1 MKNAAKYLKNW
12 FLSYDLGS
20 LSLHIRGGVALAVRP
35 KSPDFIIFF
44 AVMALLVFG
53 VVMVYSSSAVSAYVN
68 FNDSYYFL
76 KRQII
81 WVTLGIMAM
90 LFTLNVDYHVW
101 RKFATPIFIAT
112 LILLILVLIP
122 GLGKVVNGARR
133 WLGFGFLTFQ
143 PSEIAKLSMVLFSSA
158 SLAHNQEKITMFIKG
173 LIPQLLMLLLVFGL
187 ILKEPDLGT
196 ALAIGGTIFIML
208 FAAGAKLLHL
218 TSLGVVGI
226 SGIIAAIILEPY
238 RLKRILAFSD
248 PWADPLNTG
257 YHIIQSLYALGS
269 GGLFGVGLGR
279 SREKFLYLPEPHTDF
294 IFAIL
299 GEELG
304 FIGTVTV
311 LLLFFFFAW
320 RGFKIAISAPDIYG
334 SMLAAGLTTMIIMQA
349 LMNIAVVTASMPVT
363 GIPLPFI
370 SFGGSALIFT
380 LAGVGILLNI
390 SRYVITNK

>member
-1 MKNAAKYLKNW
+1 MVI
-12 FLSYDLGS
+12 G
-20 LSLHIRGGVALAVRP
+20 P
-35 KSPDFIIFF
+35 KSQDFTLFYTVI
-44 AVMALLVFG
+44 ALLSFG
-53 VVMVYSSSAVSAYVN
+53 IIMVYSSSAVSAYVN
-68 FNDSYYFL
+68 FDDSYYFF

-81 WVTLGIMAM
+81 WVTLGIIAM
-90 LFTLNVDYHVW
+90 LFTLNIDYHVW
-101 RKFATPIFIAT
+101 RKLALPI
-112 LILLILVLIP
+112 LIVTVVMLILVLIP

-133 WLGFGFLTFQ
+133 WLGFGSLYLQ
-143 PSEIAKLSMVLFSSA
+143 PSEIAKLSMVLFCSA
-158 SLAHNQEKITMFIKG
+158 SLAQHQGKITSFVKG
-173 LIPQLLMLLLVFGL
+173 LAPQLLILILVFGL

-196 ALAIGGTIFIML
+196 AMAIGGTIFILL
-208 FAAGAKLLHL
+208 FTAGAKISHL
-218 TSLGVVGI
+218 TSLGTVGI
-226 SGIIAAIILEPY
+226 VGIVAAIILEPY
-238 RLKRILAFSD
+238 RLKRLLAFSN
-248 PWADPLNTG
+248 PWADPLDTG

-304 FIGTVTV
+304 FIGTITV
-311 LLLFFFFAW
+311 ILLFFLFAW
-320 RGFKIAISAPDIYG
+320 RGYKIAISAPDIYG
-334 SMLAAGLTTMIIMQA
+334 SILAAGLTTMIVMQA

-390 SRYVITNK
+390 SRYVNVK

>member
-1 MKNAAKYLKNW
+1 M
-12 FLSYDLGS
+12 
-20 LSLHIRGGVALAVRP
+20 AVRP
-35 KSPDFIIFF
+35 KSPDFILFF
-44 AVMALLVFG
+44 AVIALLSFG

-81 WVTLGIMAM
+81 WVTLGVAAM
-90 LFTLNVDYHVW
+90 LLTLNMDYHVW
-101 RKFATPIFIAT
+101 RKWATPT
-112 LILLILVLIP
+112 LILTIVLLILVLIP

-133 WLGFGFLTFQ
+133 WLGFGSLYLQ

-158 SLAHNQEKITMFIKG
+158 SLASNQDKITSFIKG
-173 LIPQLLMLLLVFGL
+173 VVPQLLILLVVFGL

-196 ALAIGGTIFIML
+196 ALAIGGTIFILL
-208 FAAGAKLLHL
+208 FTAGAKLSQL
-218 TSLGVVGI
+218 TSLGFVGVT
-226 SGIIAAIILEPY
+226 GIIAAIILEPY
-238 RLKRILAFSD
+238 RLKRLLAFSD

-304 FIGTVTV
+304 LIGTVAV
-311 LLLFFFFAW
+311 ILLFFLFAW
-320 RGFKIAISAPDIYG
+320 RGFKVAIAAPDIYG
-334 SMLAAGLTTMIIMQA
+334 SLLAAGLTTMIIMQA

-380 LAGVGILLNI
+380 LFGVGILLNI
-390 SRYVITNK
+390 SRYVHNK

>member
-1 MKNAAKYLKNW
+1 M
-12 FLSYDLGS
+12 
-20 LSLHIRGGVALAVRP
+20 AVRP
-35 KSPDFIIFF
+35 KSPDFVLFF
-44 AVMALLVFG
+44 AVIALLIFG

-81 WVTLGIMAM
+81 WVTLGVIAM
-90 LFTLNVDYHVW
+90 LLTLNVDYHVW
-101 RKFATPIFIAT
+101 RKLATPVLIFT
-112 LILLILVLIP
+112 LILLILVLVP

-133 WLGFGFLTFQ
+133 WLGFGSLYLQ

-158 SLAHNQEKITMFIKG
+158 SLARNQEKITAFIKG
-173 LIPQLLMLLLVFGL
+173 LVPQLFILLVVFGL

-196 ALAIGGTIFIML
+196 ALAIGGTIFVLL
-208 FAAGAKLLHL
+208 FTAGAKLSHL
-218 TSLGVVGI
+218 GSLGSVGVV
-226 SGIIAAIILEPY
+226 GIIAAIILEPY
-238 RLKRILAFSD
+238 RLKRLLAFSD
-248 PWADPLNTG
+248 PWSDPLNTG

-304 FIGTVTV
+304 FIGTITV
-311 LLLFFFFAW
+311 ILLFFLFAW

-334 SMLAAGLTTMIIMQA
+334 SMLATGLTTMIVMQA
-349 LMNIAVVTASMPVT
+349 LMNISVVTASMPVT

-380 LAGVGILLNI
+380 LIGVGILLNI
-390 SRYVITNK
+390 SRYVQNK

>member
-1 MKNAAKYLKNW
+1 MLLAFNVR
-12 FLSYDLGS
+12 
-20 LSLHIRGGVALAVRP
+20 RGTHLAVRP
-35 KSPDFIIFF
+35 KSPDFILFF
-44 AVMALLVFG
+44 AVIALLSFG

-81 WVTLGIMAM
+81 WVTLGVAAM
-90 LFTLNVDYHVW
+90 LLTLNMDYHVW
-101 RKFATPIFIAT
+101 RKYATPT
-112 LILLILVLIP
+112 LILTIVLLILVLIP

-133 WLGFGFLTFQ
+133 WLGFGSLYLQ

-158 SLAHNQEKITMFIKG
+158 SLARNQDKIASFIKG
-173 LIPQLLMLLLVFGL
+173 VVPQLLILLVVFGL

-196 ALAIGGTIFIML
+196 ALAIGGTIFML
-208 FAAGAKLLHL
+208 LFTAGAKLSHL
-218 TSLGVVGI
+218 TSLGIVGVT
-226 SGIIAAIILEPY
+226 GIIAAIILEPY
-238 RLKRILAFSD
+238 RLKRLLAFSD

-304 FIGTVTV
+304 LIGTVTV
-311 LLLFFFFAW
+311 ILLFFLFAW
-320 RGFKIAISAPDIYG
+320 RGFKIAIAAPDIYG

-380 LAGVGILLNI
+380 LLGVGILLNI
-390 SRYVITNK
+390 SRYVHDK

>member
-1 MKNAAKYLKNW
+1 
-12 FLSYDLGS
+12 
-20 LSLHIRGGVALAVRP
+20 LAVRP
-35 KSPDFIIFF
+35 KSPDFVIFS
-44 AVMALLVFG
+44 AVIALLIFG

-90 LFTLNVDYHVW
+90 LFTLNLDYHVW
-101 RKFATPIFIAT
+101 RKLAAPILIAT
-112 LILLILVLIP
+112 LVLLILVLIP

-133 WLGFGFLTFQ
+133 WLGFGSLYLQ
-143 PSEIAKLSMVLFSSA
+143 PSEIAKLSMVLFSAA
-158 SLAHNQEKITMFIKG
+158 SLARNQEKINKFVKG
-173 LIPQLLMLLLVFGL
+173 LIPQLFMLLVVFGL

-196 ALAIGGTIFIML
+196 ALAIGGTVFVML
-208 FAAGAKLLHL
+208 FAAGAKLSHL
-218 TSLGVVGI
+218 TSLGLVGI
-226 SGIIAAIILEPY
+226 TGIIAAIILEPY
-238 RLKRILAFSD
+238 RLKRLLAFSD

-304 FIGTVTV
+304 FIGTITV
-311 LLLFFFFAW
+311 LLLFFLFAW

-334 SMLAAGLTTMIIMQA
+334 SMLATGLTTMIIVQA

-380 LAGVGILLNI
+380 LGGVGILLNI

>member
-1 MKNAAKYLKNW
+1 M
-12 FLSYDLGS
+12 
-20 LSLHIRGGVALAVRP
+20 AVRP
-35 KSPDFIIFF
+35 KSLDLNLFF
-44 AVMALLVFG
+44 TVIALLSFG

-81 WVTLGIMAM
+81 WVTLGIVAM
-90 LFTLNVDYHVW
+90 LFTLNIDYHVW
-101 RKFATPIFIAT
+101 RKFGTPILVIT
-112 LILLILVLIP
+112 VVLLTLVLIP
-122 GLGKVVNGARR
+122 GFGKVVNGARR
-133 WLGFGFLTFQ
+133 WLGFGSLYLQ
-143 PSEIAKLSMVLFSSA
+143 PSEIAKLSMVLFCSA
-158 SLAHNQEKITMFIKG
+158 SLAKNQEKIADFLKG
-173 LIPQLLMLLLVFGL
+173 LVPQLLILLVIFGL

-196 ALAIGGTIFIML
+196 ALAIGGTIFVLL
-208 FAAGAKLLHL
+208 FTAGAKLSHL
-218 TSLGVVGI
+218 TSLGAVGVVAI
-226 SGIIAAIILEPY
+226 VAAILLEPY
-238 RLKRILAFSD
+238 RLKRLLAFSN
-248 PWADPLNTG
+248 PWADPLDTG

-304 FIGTVTV
+304 FIGTITV
-311 LLLFFFFAW
+311 ILLFFLFAW
-320 RGFKIAISAPDIYG
+320 RGYKIAISAPDIYG
-334 SMLAAGLTTMIIMQA
+334 SLLAAGLTTMIVMQA

-390 SRYVITNK
+390 SRYVNVK

>member
-1 MKNAAKYLKNW
+1 M
-12 FLSYDLGS
+12 
-20 LSLHIRGGVALAVRP
+20 AVRP
-35 KSPDFIIFF
+35 KTLDLNLFF
-44 AVMALLVFG
+44 TVIALLSFG

-81 WVTLGIMAM
+81 WVTVGIIAM
-90 LFTLNVDYHVW
+90 LFTLNIDYHVW
-101 RKFATPIFIAT
+101 RKFGTPILIIT
-112 LILLILVLIP
+112 IILLSLVLIP
-122 GLGKVVNGARR
+122 GFGKVVNGARR
-133 WLGFGFLTFQ
+133 WLGFGSLYLQ
-143 PSEIAKLSMVLFSSA
+143 PSEIAKLSMVLYSSA
-158 SLAHNQEKITMFIKG
+158 SLARQQEKIKSFLKG
-173 LIPQLLMLLLVFGL
+173 LLPQLLVLLLIFGL

-196 ALAIGGTIFIML
+196 ALAIGGTIFILL
-208 FAAGAKLLHL
+208 FTAGAKLSHL
-218 TSLGVVGI
+218 TSLGVI
-226 SGIIAAIILEPY
+226 GIIGIVAAIILEPY
-238 RLKRILAFSD
+238 RLKRLLAFSN
-248 PWADPLNTG
+248 PWADPLDTG

-304 FIGTVTV
+304 FIGTITV
-311 LLLFFFFAW
+311 ILLFFLFAW
-320 RGFKIAISAPDIYG
+320 RGYKIAISAPDIYG
-334 SMLAAGLTTMIIMQA
+334 SLLAAGLTTMIVMQA

-390 SRYVITNK
+390 SRYINVK

>member
-1 MKNAAKYLKNW
+1 M
-12 FLSYDLGS
+12 
-20 LSLHIRGGVALAVRP
+20 AVRP
-35 KSPDFIIFF
+35 KSPDFVLFF
-44 AVMALLVFG
+44 AVIALLIFG

-81 WVTLGIMAM
+81 WVTLGVIAM
-90 LFTLNVDYHVW
+90 LLTLNMDYHVW
-101 RKFATPIFIAT
+101 RKLATPILIST

-133 WLGFGFLTFQ
+133 WLGFGSLYLQ

-158 SLAHNQEKITMFIKG
+158 SLARNQEKITAFLKG
-173 LIPQLLMLLLVFGL
+173 LVPQLFILLVVFGL

-196 ALAIGGTIFIML
+196 ALAIGGTIFVLL
-208 FAAGAKLLHL
+208 FTAGAKLSHL
-218 TSLGVVGI
+218 GSLGSVGVV
-226 SGIIAAIILEPY
+226 GIIAAIILEPY
-238 RLKRILAFSD
+238 RLKRLLAFSD
-248 PWADPLNTG
+248 PWSDPLNTG

-304 FIGTVTV
+304 FIGTITV
-311 LLLFFFFAW
+311 ILLFFLFAW

-334 SMLAAGLTTMIIMQA
+334 SMLATGLTTMIVMQA
-349 LMNIAVVTASMPVT
+349 LMNISVVTASMPVT

-380 LAGVGILLNI
+380 LIGVGILLNI
-390 SRYVITNK
+390 SRYVQNK

>member
-1 MKNAAKYLKNW
+1 ML
-12 FLSYDLGS
+12 
-20 LSLHIRGGVALAVRP
+20 
-35 KSPDFIIFF
+35 FF
-44 AVMALLVFG
+44 TVIALLSFG

-81 WVTLGIMAM
+81 WVTLGIIAM
-90 LFTLNVDYHVW
+90 LLTLNIDYHAW
-101 RKFATPIFIAT
+101 RKLATPT
-112 LILLILVLIP
+112 LIVTIILLILVLIP

-133 WLGFGFLTFQ
+133 WLGFGSLYLQ
-143 PSEIAKLSMVLFSSA
+143 PSEIAKLGMVVFCSA
-158 SLAHNQEKITMFIKG
+158 SLARHQDKITSFMKG
-173 LIPQLLMLLLVFGL
+173 LVPQLMILLVVFGL

-196 ALAIGGTIFIML
+196 ALAIGGTIFILL
-208 FAAGAKLLHL
+208 FTAGAKLSHL
-218 TSLGVVGI
+218 TSLGLVGI
-226 SGIIAAIILEPY
+226 IGIIAAIILEPY
-238 RLKRILAFSD
+238 RLKRLLAFSN
-248 PWADPLNTG
+248 PWADPLDTG

-269 GGLFGVGLGR
+269 GGIFGVGLGR

-304 FIGTVTV
+304 FIGTITV
-311 LLLFFFFAW
+311 ILLFFLFAW
-320 RGFKIAISAPDIYG
+320 RGFKVAIEAPDLYG

-380 LAGVGILLNI
+380 LTGVGILLNI
-390 SRYVITNK
+390 SRYIHDK

>member
-1 MKNAAKYLKNW
+1 
-12 FLSYDLGS
+12 
-20 LSLHIRGGVALAVRP
+20 LAVRP
-35 KSPDFIIFF
+35 KSPDFVIFF
-44 AVMALLVFG
+44 AIIALLGIG
-53 VVMVYSSSAVSAYVN
+53 VVMVYSASAISAYVN

-81 WVTLGIMAM
+81 WASLGILAM
-90 LFTLNVDYHVW
+90 ILTMNVDYHVW
-101 RKFATPIFIAT
+101 RKFAKPIMIVT
-112 LILLILVLIP
+112 LILLVLVLIP

-133 WLGFGFLTFQ
+133 WLGFGSLYLQ
-143 PSEIAKLSMVLFSSA
+143 PSEIAKLSMVLFTAA
-158 SLAHNQEKITMFIKG
+158 SLALRQDRITSFVKG
-173 LIPQLLMLLLVFGL
+173 IVPQLLMLLVVFGL

-196 ALAIGGTIFIML
+196 ALSIGGTIFVLL
-208 FAAGAKLLHL
+208 FVAGAKISHL
-218 TSLGVVGI
+218 SSLGFIGVI
-226 SGIIAAIILEPY
+226 GIIAAVILEPY
-238 RLKRILAFSD
+238 RLKRLFAFSN
-248 PWADPLNTG
+248 PWADPLDTG
-257 YHIIQSLYALGS
+257 YHIIQSLYAIGS

-304 FIGTVTV
+304 LIGTITV
-311 LLLFFFFAW
+311 LVLFFLFAW
-320 RGFKIAISAPDIYG
+320 RGLKVAISAPDIYG
-334 SMLAAGLTTMIIMQA
+334 SILAAGLTTMIMVQA

-390 SRYVITNK
+390 SRYVSLK

>member
-1 MKNAAKYLKNW
+1 MT
-12 FLSYDLGS
+12 
-20 LSLHIRGGVALAVRP
+20 VRP
-35 KSPDFIIFF
+35 KSLDFILFF
-44 AVMALLVFG
+44 TVIALLSFG

-68 FNDSYYFL
+68 FNDTYYFF

-81 WVTLGIMAM
+81 WVTLGMFAM
-90 LFTLNVDYHVW
+90 LFTLTIDYHVW
-101 RKFATPIFIAT
+101 RKLATPILIST
-112 LILLILVLIP
+112 IILLILVLIP

-133 WLGFGFLTFQ
+133 WLGVGSLALQ
-143 PSEIAKLSMVLFSSA
+143 PSEIAKLGMVIFSSA
-158 SLAHNQEKITMFIKG
+158 SLAKGQDKITSFKKG
-173 LIPQLLMLLLVFGL
+173 LVPQLAILLLVFGL

-196 ALAIGGTIFIML
+196 ALAIGGTMFIL
-208 FAAGAKLLHL
+208 FFTAGAKLSHL
-218 TSLGVVGI
+218 ASLGFVGVI
-226 SGIIAAIILEPY
+226 GIIAAIILEPY
-238 RLKRILAFSD
+238 RLKRLLAFSN
-248 PWADPLNTG
+248 PWADPLDTG

-304 FIGTVTV
+304 FIGKITVI
-311 LLLFFFFAW
+311 LLFFLFAW
-320 RGFKIAISAPDIYG
+320 RGFKVAIGAPDLYG

-390 SRYVITNK
+390 SRYVHEK

>member
-1 MKNAAKYLKNW
+1 MFFTVIVL
-12 FLSYDLGS
+12 LG
-20 LSLHIRGGVALAVRP
+20 I
-35 KSPDFIIFF
+35 
-44 AVMALLVFG
+44 G

-68 FNDSYYFL
+68 FDDSYYFL

-81 WVTLGIMAM
+81 WATLGLLAM
-90 LFTLNVDYHVW
+90 LFTMSIDYHVW
-101 RKFATPIFIAT
+101 RGLSKPIMLVT
-112 LILLILVLIP
+112 LLLLILVLIP

-133 WLGFGFLTFQ
+133 WLGFGSLYLQ
-143 PSEIAKLSMVLFSSA
+143 PSEIAKLSMVLFCSE
-158 SLAHNQEKITMFIKG
+158 SLTRYQDRLTSFTKG
-173 LIPQLLMLLLVFGL
+173 LLPQLLMLFLVFGL

-196 ALAIGGTIFIML
+196 ALAISGTVFVLL
-208 FAAGAKLLHL
+208 FTAGAKISHL
-218 TSLGVVGI
+218 ASLGVTGVVGI
-226 SGIIAAIILEPY
+226 VAAIIVEPY
-238 RLKRILAFSD
+238 RLKRLLAFSD
-248 PWADPLNTG
+248 PWADPLDTG
-257 YHIIQSLYALGS
+257 YHIIQSLYAIGS

-304 FIGTVTV
+304 FIGTATV
-311 LLLFFFFAW
+311 IVLFFLFAW
-320 RGFKIAISAPDIYG
+320 RGLKVAISAPDIYG
-334 SMLAAGLTTMIIMQA
+334 SVLAAGLTTMIIVQA

-390 SRYVITNK
+390 SRYVGLK

>member
-1 MKNAAKYLKNW
+1 M
-12 FLSYDLGS
+12 
-20 LSLHIRGGVALAVRP
+20 AVRP
-35 KSPDFIIFF
+35 KSLDVSIFF
-44 AVMALLVFG
+44 TIIALLSIG

-81 WVTLGIMAM
+81 WVVLGITAM
-90 LFTLNVDYHVW
+90 FFTLNVDYHVW
-101 RKFATPIFIAT
+101 RRLGTPVLIAT
-112 LILLILVLIP
+112 VVLLILVLVP

-133 WLGFGFLTFQ
+133 WLGFGSLYLQ
-143 PSEIAKLSMVLFSSA
+143 PSEIAKLSMVLFCSA
-158 SLAHNQEKITMFIKG
+158 SLASQQEKITNFAKG
-173 LIPQLLMLLLVFGL
+173 LVPQLLILLLVFGL

-196 ALAIGGTIFIML
+196 ALAIGGTIFILL
-208 FAAGAKLLHL
+208 FTAGAKLSHL
-218 TSLGVVGI
+218 TSLGLVGVV
-226 SGIIAAIILEPY
+226 GIIAAIILEPY
-238 RLKRILAFSD
+238 RLKRLLAFSN
-248 PWADPLNTG
+248 PWADPLDTG

-304 FIGTVTV
+304 FIGTITV
-311 LLLFFFFAW
+311 IVLFFLFAW
-320 RGFKIAISAPDIYG
+320 RGYKIAISAPDIYG
-334 SMLAAGLTTMIIMQA
+334 SLLAAGLTTMIMIQA

-370 SFGGSALIFT
+370 SFGGSALIFM

-390 SRYVITNK
+390 SRYINHNE

>member
-1 MKNAAKYLKNW
+1 
-12 FLSYDLGS
+12 
-20 LSLHIRGGVALAVRP
+20 LAVRP
-35 KSPDFIIFF
+35 KSLDLNLFF
-44 AVMALLVFG
+44 TVIALLSFG

-81 WVTLGIMAM
+81 WVTLGIVAM
-90 LFTLNVDYHVW
+90 LFTLNIDYHVW
-101 RKFATPIFIAT
+101 RKFGTPILVIT
-112 LILLILVLIP
+112 VVLLTLVLIP
-122 GLGKVVNGARR
+122 GFGKVVNGARR
-133 WLGFGFLTFQ
+133 WLGFGSLYLQ
-143 PSEIAKLSMVLFSSA
+143 PSEIAKLSMVLFCSA
-158 SLAHNQEKITMFIKG
+158 SLAKNQEKIADFLKG
-173 LIPQLLMLLLVFGL
+173 LVPQLLILLVIFGL

-196 ALAIGGTIFIML
+196 ALAIGGTIFVLL
-208 FAAGAKLLHL
+208 FTAGAKLSHL
-218 TSLGVVGI
+218 TSLGAVGVVAI
-226 SGIIAAIILEPY
+226 VAAILLEPY
-238 RLKRILAFSD
+238 RLKRLLAFSN
-248 PWADPLNTG
+248 PWADPLDTG

-304 FIGTVTV
+304 FIGTITV
-311 LLLFFFFAW
+311 ILLFFLFAW
-320 RGFKIAISAPDIYG
+320 RGYKIAISAPDIYG
-334 SMLAAGLTTMIIMQA
+334 SLLAAGLTTMIVMQA

-390 SRYVITNK
+390 SRYVNVK

>member
-1 MKNAAKYLKNW
+1 MATK
-12 FLSYDLGS
+12 
-20 LSLHIRGGVALAVRP
+20 P

-44 AVMALLVFG
+44 AVVALLGIG

-68 FNDSYYFL
+68 FDDSYYFL

-81 WVTLGIMAM
+81 WASLGLLAM
-90 LFTLNVDYHVW
+90 VLTMNVDYHVW
-101 RKFATPIFIAT
+101 RKLAKPVMLVT
-112 LILLILVLIP
+112 LILLVLVLVP

-133 WLGFGFLTFQ
+133 WLGFGSLYLQ
-143 PSEIAKLSMVLFSSA
+143 PSEIAKLSMVLFTST
-158 SLAHNQEKITMFIKG
+158 SLAKHQERISSFLRGIV
-173 LIPQLLMLLLVFGL
+173 PQLLMLLVVFAL

-196 ALAIGGTIFIML
+196 ALSIAGTVFVLL
-208 FAAGAKLLHL
+208 FVSGAKMKHL
-218 TSLGVVGI
+218 GSLGALGVVGI
-226 SGIIAAIILEPY
+226 IAAVLYEPY
-238 RLKRILAFSD
+238 RMKRLLAFSD
-248 PWADPLNTG
+248 PWADPLDTG
-257 YHIIQSLYALGS
+257 YHIIQSLYAIGS

-304 FIGTVTV
+304 LIGTLTV
-311 LLLFFFFAW
+311 IVLFFLFAW
-320 RGFKIAISAPDIYG
+320 RGLKVAISAPDIYG
-334 SMLAAGLTTMIIMQA
+334 SVLATGLTTMIMVQA

-363 GIPLPFI
+363 GIPLPFL

-390 SRYVITNK
+390 SRYVSLK

>member
-1 MKNAAKYLKNW
+1 M
-12 FLSYDLGS
+12 GT
-20 LSLHIRGGVALAVRP
+20 RP
-35 KSPDFIIFF
+35 KSPDFVIFF
-44 AVMALLVFG
+44 AIIALLGMG
-53 VVMVYSSSAVSAYVN
+53 VIMVYSSSAVSAYVN

-76 KRQII
+76 KRQLI
-81 WVTLGIMAM
+81 WASLGIVAM
-90 LFTLNVDYHVW
+90 LFAMNIDYHVW
-101 RKFATPIFIAT
+101 RNISKPILGIT
-112 LILLILVLIP
+112 LLLLILVLIP
-122 GLGKVVNGARR
+122 GFGKVVNGARR
-133 WLGFGFLTFQ
+133 WLGFGSLYLQ
-143 PSEIAKLSMVLFSSA
+143 PSEVAKLSMVLFSAA
-158 SLAHNQEKITMFIKG
+158 SLTINQEKITSFLKG
-173 LIPQLLMLLLVFGL
+173 LVPQLGMLLVIFGL

-196 ALAIGGTIFIML
+196 ALAIGGTVFVML
-208 FAAGAKLLHL
+208 YAAGAKITHL
-218 TSLGVVGI
+218 GSLGLTAAAGIVV
-226 SGIIAAIILEPY
+226 AILFEPY
-238 RLKRILAFSD
+238 RLKRLIAFSN
-248 PWADPLNTG
+248 PWADPLDSG

-304 FIGTVTV
+304 FIGTITV
-311 LLLFFFFAW
+311 LTLFFLFAW
-320 RGFKIAISAPDIYG
+320 RGYKVAMAAPDIYG

-390 SRYVITNK
+390 SRHVTMK

>member
-1 MKNAAKYLKNW
+1 M
-12 FLSYDLGS
+12 FLAFNVR
-20 LSLHIRGGVALAVRP
+20 RGTHLAVRPP
-35 KSPDFIIFF
+35 KSPDFILFF
-44 AVMALLVFG
+44 AVIALLSFG

-81 WVTLGIMAM
+81 WVTLGVAAM
-90 LFTLNVDYHVW
+90 LLTLNMDYHIW
-101 RKFATPIFIAT
+101 RKCATPT
-112 LILLILVLIP
+112 LIVTIILLVLVLIP

-133 WLGFGFLTFQ
+133 WLGFGSLYLQ

-158 SLAHNQEKITMFIKG
+158 SLARNQDKITSFIKG
-173 LIPQLLMLLLVFGL
+173 VIPQLLILLVIFGL

-196 ALAIGGTIFIML
+196 ALAIGGTIFVLL
-208 FAAGAKLLHL
+208 FTAGAKLSHL
-218 TSLGVVGI
+218 TSLGIVGI
-226 SGIIAAIILEPY
+226 TGIIAAIILEPY
-238 RLKRILAFSD
+238 RLKRLLAFSD
-248 PWADPLNTG
+248 PWSDPLNTG

-304 FIGTVTV
+304 LIGTVTV
-311 LLLFFFFAW
+311 VLLFFLFAW
-320 RGFKIAISAPDIYG
+320 RGFKIAIAAPDIYG

-380 LAGVGILLNI
+380 LLGVGILLNI
-390 SRYVITNK
+390 SRYINNK

>member
-1 MKNAAKYLKNW
+1 M
-12 FLSYDLGS
+12 
-20 LSLHIRGGVALAVRP
+20 AVRP
-35 KSPDFIIFF
+35 KSLDFHLFF
-44 AVMALLVFG
+44 TVIALLSFG

-81 WVTLGIMAM
+81 WVTMGIIAM
-90 LFTLNVDYHVW
+90 LFTINIDYHAW
-101 RKFATPIFIAT
+101 KKFGTPILIVT
-112 LILLILVLIP
+112 IILLSLVLVP
-122 GLGKVVNGARR
+122 GFGKVVNGARR
-133 WLGFGFLTFQ
+133 WLGFGSLYLQ

-158 SLAHNQEKITMFIKG
+158 SLAGQQEKIRFFVKG
-173 LIPQLLMLLLVFGL
+173 LLPQLIILLFVFGL

-196 ALAIGGTIFIML
+196 ALAIGGTIFILL
-208 FAAGAKLLHL
+208 FAAGAKLSHL
-218 TSLGVVGI
+218 TSLGVIGVI
-226 SGIIAAIILEPY
+226 GIIAAIILEPY
-238 RLKRILAFSD
+238 RLKRLLAFSN
-248 PWADPLNTG
+248 PWADPLDTG

-304 FIGTVTV
+304 FIGTITII
-311 LLLFFFFAW
+311 LLFFLFAW
-320 RGFKIAISAPDIYG
+320 RGYKIAISAPDIYG
-334 SMLAAGLTTMIIMQA
+334 SLLAAGLTTMIVMQA

-390 SRYVITNK
+390 SRYVNVK